1 MKPIVRDLNVI
12 YPEEQLERQIQRYR
26 AAEVGFA
33 EHFGTLGEHRFFRTP
48 GRTEICGN
56 HTEHNNGR
64 VFAAS
69 VDLDIIAVAE
79 PTDEGFIEIKS
90 EGLPADKID
99 LSDLDVHE
107 DEKSS
112 SAALIRGVVRGF
124 KKSGHKIG
132 GFRAY
137 TTSTLIK
144 NGGLSAS
151 AAFEVLVGTILS
163 HLYNGGQISP
173 VKVAQIA
180 QFAENTYFGRQC
192 GLMSQMVCSVG
203 GFVSI
208 DFKDNDTPIIE
219 GIPCDF
225 AEFGHALCIVDP
237 KFEKKDMSSDIAQIE
252 NEMRE
257 VAEFFDCTTL
267 RSLSLADITLNIGG
281 LRFKLGDR
289 AVLRAIH
296 FFNEN
301 ERVERVV
308 HALKHKKFDDFLTA
322 IRESG
327 ESSFKYLQ
335 NVYQNSDI
343 RNQSLSIALNI
354 AENTLHRKGV
364 CKIHGAGFQG
374 TMQAFVPTDVIKQFK
389 MNMERAFGVGT
400 CHVLTIRPV
409 GACEVLME
417 KKST

>member
-12 YPEEQLERQIQRYR
+12 YPESQLERQIQRYR

-33 EHFGTLGEHRFFRTP
+33 EHFGGLGEHRFFRTP

-99 LSDLDVHE
+99 ITDLEIRE
-107 DEKSS
+107 DEKGS

-124 KKSGHKIG
+124 KKSGHKVG

-180 QFAENTYFGRQC
+180 QFAENTYFGRQR
-192 GLMSQMVCSVG
+192 GLMSQLACSVG
-203 GFVSI
+203 GFVSV

-225 AEFGHALCIVDP
+225 ASFGHALCIVDP
-237 KFEKKDMSSDIAQIE
+237 GAEQKDMQSEIEQIDK
-252 NEMRE
+252 EMRD

-267 RSLSLADITLNIGG
+267 RSLSLADVTLNIGG

-301 ERVERVV
+301 ERVERAV

-322 IRESG
+322 VRESG

-335 NVYQNSDI
+335 NVYPSADI

-364 CKIHGAGFQG
+364 CKVLGAGFQG
-374 TMQAFVPTDVIKQFK
+374 TVQAFVPTDVLKQFK
-389 MNMERAFGVGT
+389 MNMERAFGIGT
-400 CHVLTIRPV
+400 CHVLTIRPA
-409 GACEVLME
+409 GACEVLL
-417 KKST
+417 